1 MVRAHKAVVCIFE
14 VRFES
19 DNGFCCQLFNLS
31 LDVADVSAPCGQL
44 FVYVRQQLLRRVVI
58 AAHKGRVGL
67 LELFRIFVERVVGQV
82 HEEVTQVHA
91 VGLLVVLLIRKDK
104 TRTVIRSVR
113 LSHEKE
119 IIRLYRYQLQE
130 QASSEVFESRRFE

>member
-1 MVRAHKAVVCIFE
+1 MVRAHEAVVSIFE
-14 VRFES
+14 VGLES

-31 LDVADVSAPCGQL
+31 LDVANVSAPCSQL

-58 AAHKGRVGL
+58 AAHKGRVRL
-67 LELFRIFVERVVGQV
+67 LELFGILVERVVGQV
-82 HEEVTQVHA
+82 HVEVAQVHA
-91 VGLLVVLLIRKDK
+91 VGLLVVLLTRKDK
-104 TRTVIRSVR
+104 TRTVSRSVR

-130 QASSEVFESRRFE
+130 QARCKVFESRLF